1 MRGSN
6 VAGAEENSLQKLRRY
21 GEELSRKR
29 VEDEPVYRRWLL
41 AKQTI
46 WLTLL
51 TVFFLIFYL
60 IEIMQSSLD
69 LLRDKL

>member
-1 MRGSN
+1 ME
-6 VAGAEENSLQKLRRY
+6 GAENNLLEQLRRY
-21 GEELSRKR
+21 SEELSRKR
-29 VEDEPVYRRWLL
+29 VEDEPVYQRWLL
-41 AKQTI
+41 AKQTT

-60 IEIMQSSLD
+60 IEIMQASLD